1 MSKTM
6 KKFSEEYKLEAVKL
20 VEEQGLKS
28 SEVSKDLEIGK
39 STLDKWV
46 KNYRSTK
53 PQSLNSI
60 NEQEEVRQLKA
71 ENHKL
76 RLERDLLKRATIFFA
91 NNRLN

>member
-1 MSKTM
+1 MSKSI

-39 STLDKWV
+39 STLDKWI
-46 KNYRSTK
+46 KLYRSTK
-53 PQSLNSI
+53 PKSLNSI
-60 NEQEEVRQLKA
+60 NEQEELRQLKA

-76 RLERDLLKRATIFFA
+76 KLERDLLKRATVFFA
-91 NNRLN
+91 TSRLN